1 MARKTRLKMESSAH
15 YRILVQ
21 GYIDQRWSGR
31 LGGLE
36 IENVAAEET
45 SLVTQ
50 LSGELIDQAALM
62 GVLNTLY
69 DLHLPLLAVIGP
81 DSANDLLSAG
91 ETEIRKQSIFK
102 RQVDLPGNLSD
113 RKSTKGES

>member
-1 MARKTRLKMESSAH
+1 MDKTSQKTKLKMETSAH
-15 YRILVQ
+15 YRIMVQ

-36 IENVAAEET
+36 ITNVTGAEPF
-45 SLVTQ
+45 LVTQ

-69 DLHLPLLAVIGP
+69 DLQLPLLAVIGL
-81 DSANDLLSAG
+81 DSFSDLAPAL
-91 ETEIRKQSIFK
+91 
-102 RQVDLPGNLSD
+102 
-113 RKSTKGES
+113 ESKK